1 MRGTYH
7 CNDYCKCDIQ
17 TSARIFIKYEGT
29 DHCKYNNEDGDE
41 TNNYIN
47 HASLKH
53 ITKGPNH
60 KPHSKTLN
68 LSTGFRQQTLDRH
81 QRLTIIL

>member
-7 CNDYCKCDIQ
+7 CNNDCERDIQ
-17 TSARIFIKYEGT
+17 TFVRIFINYEGT

-41 TNNYIN
+41 TNNHID

-53 ITKGPNH
+53 ITMYITKGPNH
-60 KPHSKTLN
+60 KPH
-68 LSTGFRQQTLDRH
+68 
-81 QRLTIIL
+81 

>member
-7 CNDYCKCDIQ
+7 GNNYCKCDIH

-41 TNNYIN
+41 TNY
-47 HASLKH
+47 
-53 ITKGPNH
+53 
-60 KPHSKTLN
+60 
-68 LSTGFRQQTLDRH
+68 
-81 QRLTIIL
+81 